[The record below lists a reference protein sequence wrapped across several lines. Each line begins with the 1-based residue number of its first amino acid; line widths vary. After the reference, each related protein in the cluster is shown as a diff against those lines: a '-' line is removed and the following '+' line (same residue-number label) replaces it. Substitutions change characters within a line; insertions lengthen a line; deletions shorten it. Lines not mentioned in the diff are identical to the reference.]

1 MKKTKDKITA
11 LLNAITFAESGEH
24 ETAVEYLE
32 QASPPVGAEVST
44 EHADPG
50 FVAKKTRSLRQRLEE
65 HLTAMAFAEAGDFRS
80 AGEMLEVPEK
90 QRTVLLAIEGEE
102 PDPASFNYAASLCRR
117 LDARMSVLVIAEAL
131 CDEAETERIGALCK
145 RLEGDGIS
153 VNIETIQGESNKYL
167 VDYAKHHKEIVTVV
181 YDSPKT
187 RQRSSESKA
196 WQRIAEELS
205 NKLSIPLVTVLSK
218 QHMGTLA

>member
-24 ETAVEYLE
+24 ETAVQYLE
-32 QASPPVGAEVST
+32 EASPPAEAEVSS
-44 EHADPG
+44 EHSDPT

-80 AGEMLEVPEK
+80 AGEILGVQER
-90 QRTVLLAIEGEE
+90 QRTVLLAIEGED

-117 LDARMSVLVIAEAL
+117 LDARMSVLVITGARG
-131 CDEAETERIGALCK
+131 DEAGTERIRALCK
-145 RLEGDGIS
+145 RLEGDGIP
-153 VNIETIQGESNKYL
+153 VNVETTRGESNRHL
-167 VDYAKHHKEIVTVV
+167 VDYAKHHKEIITVV

-187 RQRSSESKA
+187 RQRTSESKA

-218 QHMGTLA
+218 QQMGILT